1 MGTWQLGLSYPG
13 YEANGEY
20 GQDSL
25 NAHGSVNDDDF
36 SMSGVLV
43 SALNTTNYF
52 NGYFGLGI
60 ATGNF
65 DDQIADPPMVQA
77 VKKFGRIPSY
87 TYGFTAG
94 ASYSTTPC
102 PSR

>member
-1 MGTWQLGLSYPG
+1 MGTWQLGLNYPG

-20 GQDSL
+20 GTDKL
-25 NAHGSVNDDDF
+25 NAHGSIYDGDF

-43 SALNTTNYF
+43 SAINTTNYF

-65 DDQIADPPMVQA
+65 NDEVADPPMVQA

-87 TYGFTAG
+87 TYGYTAG
-94 ASYSTTPC
+94 ASYSTLTC
-102 PSR
+102 PHN